1 MIHGTRRACLPE
13 IRNNVIALCVSSI
26 VRVFLPVFNI
36 DIGNTPNQQL
46 QLTLVENVYQ
56 ISWYQVVETVDKG
69 FELLLHSL
77 LNTPTGDKAV
87 REKREPVSVSLKQK
101 IFRTNILNIFPLVIV
116 CDLDI
121 LAIRLQVDS
130 HSLTKSAIFC

>member
-1 MIHGTRRACLPE
+1 ML
-13 IRNNVIALCVSSI
+13 
-26 VRVFLPVFNI
+26 LPVFNI
-36 DIGNTPNQQL
+36 DIGNTSNQQL
-46 QLTLVENVYQ
+46 QFPLIENVYQ
-56 ISWYQVVETVDKG
+56 VSWYQVVETVDKG

-77 LNTPTGDKAV
+77 LNTPASDKAV
-87 REKREPVSVSLKQK
+87 RERREPVSMSLKQN

-130 HSLTKSAIFC
+130 HSLAKSAVFC